1 MPISSGTNGRKNSPG
16 VCSAFIREDRTKT
29 IDLDSTKEFKMAIEA
44 PISKFKK
51 TNFKIYIVLCIIAAI
66 WFAYDGYFNEKFKK
80 KNTSEDGVPNSTLV
94 FNQKAPPF
102 LIGAAVLLGVYLL
115 AEKNKKLIAD
125 ENELIISAKEK
136 IAYDSIQKIDK
147 TYFDKK
153 GFFVITY
160 KDQSGNEIDRKISD
174 RKYDNLAA
182 VLEHLVA
189 KIS

>member
-1 MPISSGTNGRKNSPG
+1 
-16 VCSAFIREDRTKT
+16 
-29 IDLDSTKEFKMAIEA
+29 MAIEA

-51 TNFKIYIVLCIIAAI
+51 TNFKIYIILCIIAAI

-80 KNTSEDGVPNSTLV
+80 KNTNENGVPNSTLI

-102 LIGAAVLLGVYLL
+102 FIAGAVILGAYLFAV
-115 AEKNKKLIAD
+115 KNRKLIAD
-125 ENELIISAKEK
+125 ENELTISAKEK

-160 KDQSGNEIDRKISD
+160 KDQSGNDIDRKISD
-174 RKYDNLAA
+174 RKYDNLGA
-182 VLEHLVA
+182 VLEHLMA